1 MYRKKGTE
9 DEYSVYYGCSAQEV
23 CEKYVKNERCYSKI
37 VFILTIVSLVFYI
50 ILLNANRNECILLLL
65 FDVVLLYSR
74 RINSI
79 RKVRHMEKILSADC
93 DPVKLLQVFEYAET
107 TCGSGKKVENFLKIR
122 CCRLATGKSEE
133 GFAELMSY
141 NSSKLVWNYEVVRLS
156 EIINYAFIMNNR
168 DVFMQAKKELE
179 ELPSRI
185 RKHNKKEEKTY
196 NQVMK
201 QVRLKELFW
210 DEHNEEARQ
219 LAKELMQI
227 EKTRYNKVFTYMLL
241 AQLDLRENNYESA
254 KEYLEFVIEQGNT
267 LFLVDDAKK
276 LLEEIKAIWK

>member
-1 MYRKKGTE
+1 MIKQMKE
-9 DEYSVYYGCSAQEV
+9 
-23 CEKYVKNERCYSKI
+23 
-37 VFILTIVSLVFYI
+37 
-50 ILLNANRNECILLLL
+50 AN
-65 FDVVLLYSR
+65 
-74 RINSI
+74 
-79 RKVRHMEKILSADC
+79 
-93 DPVKLLQVFEYAET
+93 
-107 TCGSGKKVENFLKIR
+107 
-122 CCRLATGKSEE
+122 
-133 GFAELMSY
+133 
-141 NSSKLVWNYEVVRLS
+141 
-156 EIINYAFIMNNR
+156 
-168 DVFMQAKKELE
+168 
-179 ELPSRI
+179 
-185 RKHNKKEEKTY
+185 NKKEEKTY